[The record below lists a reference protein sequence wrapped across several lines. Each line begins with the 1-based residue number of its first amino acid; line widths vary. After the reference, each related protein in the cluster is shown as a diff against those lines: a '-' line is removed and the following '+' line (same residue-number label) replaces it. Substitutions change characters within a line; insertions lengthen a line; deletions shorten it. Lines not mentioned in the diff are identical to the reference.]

1 MTEPVRNTWYLGALI
16 AALSAL
22 FSIPSAAQEGTA
34 PPGPDAEQQA
44 MMEAWENAARTGEAH
59 AMLADHTGTW
69 RASMEMWMDPA
80 GPPVETTYEVT
91 RTMELDG
98 RVLREE
104 WAGDFMGQPF
114 RGIGRT
120 GYDNVTEKFWATWT
134 DNMSTGLL
142 TMHGARDPDGSVR
155 MTGAYR
161 DPASGEEIP
170 SRSVWSFPD
179 ADTERMESFETRGG
193 QEFMNMRVT
202 LVRNED

>member
-1 MTEPVRNTWYLGALI
+1 MTDPVRSFPYL
-16 AALSAL
+16 AALLAVVGSVFAVA
-22 FSIPSAAQEGTA
+22 STAQEGTER
-34 PPGPDAEQQA
+34 PGPDAEQLA

-59 AMLADHTGTW
+59 AMLAEQTGTW

-80 GPPVETTYEVT
+80 GPPVETSYEVT

-104 WAGDFMGQPF
+104 WSGDFMGQPF

-120 GYDNVTEKFWATWT
+120 GYDNLTETFWATWT

-142 TMHGARDPDGSVR
+142 TMQGVRHPDGSVR
-155 MTGAYR
+155 MTGAYL

-179 ADTERMESFETRGG
+179 AKTERMESFETRNG

-202 LVRNED
+202 LVRIGD